1 MVQGE
6 NGSVLFQ
13 KVEGIR
19 GPHSMGLRDYGNRAG
34 IVRMKTIDF
43 N

>member
-6 NGSVLFQ
+6 NGSVLFK
-13 KVEGIR
+13 KVERMKGS
-19 GPHSMGLRDYGNRAG
+19 HSMGLRDYGNRAG